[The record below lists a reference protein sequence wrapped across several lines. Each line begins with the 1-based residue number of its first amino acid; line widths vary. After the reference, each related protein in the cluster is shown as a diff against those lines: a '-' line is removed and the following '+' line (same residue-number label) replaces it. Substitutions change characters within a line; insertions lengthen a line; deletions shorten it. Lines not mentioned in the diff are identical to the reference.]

1 FVSDTLIYN
10 NGSSGG
16 TGGILLQPSGTIS
29 SRVVLDR
36 VHLENNVVGLWVDG
50 RLSNGNGS
58 RALIRD
64 SVVSGNASD
73 GITAI
78 STPGQAPA
86 FIVVEH
92 TTSANNGGIGIHADG
107 PHAVIVVND
116 DTITQNSRGMS
127 ALNGGQLISFGNNK
141 NFNNFGPEGAPT
153 GFYSQM

>member
-1 FVSDTLIYN
+1 IEGVSAGHIQNCVIRNFEGEGTGWGIVHLANGQLFVSDTLIYN

-64 SVVSGNASD
+64 SV
-73 GITAI
+73 
-78 STPGQAPA
+78 
-86 FIVVEH
+86 
-92 TTSANNGGIGIHADG
+92 
-107 PHAVIVVND
+107 
-116 DTITQNSRGMS
+116 
-127 ALNGGQLISFGNNK
+127 
-141 NFNNFGPEGAPT
+141 
-153 GFYSQM
+153 